1 MLTHFLIPVKI
12 FHLVK
17 KNMNLLSHYL
27 DEMYN
32 EENQG
37 IGKTVVILDEES
49 AAVGNNYSNVY
60 AEATPSEEPP
70 DNWVFPGYHVAFC
83 LFGCSIITE

>member
-1 MLTHFLIPVKI
+1 MK
-12 FHLVK
+12 
-17 KNMNLLSHYL
+17 LLSHVL
-27 DEMYN
+27 DEMYR

-37 IGKTVVILDEES
+37 IRKSIVVLDEES

-70 DNWVFPGYHVAFC
+70 DNWVFPGYHVASC
-83 LFGCSIITE
+83 LFGCPIITE